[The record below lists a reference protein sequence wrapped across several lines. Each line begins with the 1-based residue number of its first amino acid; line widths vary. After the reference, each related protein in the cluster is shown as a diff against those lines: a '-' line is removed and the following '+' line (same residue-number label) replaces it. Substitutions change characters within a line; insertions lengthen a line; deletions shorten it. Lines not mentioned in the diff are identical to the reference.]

1 MKLALGTVQFGL
13 DYGVAN
19 TSGRIVLD
27 EANSIL
33 QLASESGM
41 DTLDTAIAYG
51 DSEAVLGQLGVQP
64 WNVVSKL
71 PGVPEDCGDVALWVR
86 QQVQGSLSRLGV
98 SRLYGLLL
106 HRPGQLLE
114 KTGPALYEALQSLK
128 VDGVVCKTGI
138 SVYGPAELDALF
150 DKYQFDLI
158 QAPFNI
164 LDRGLV
170 ESGWAARLQSAGVE
184 VHTRSAFL
192 QGLLLM
198 SSEQRP
204 SKFDRWQSIWQEWSR
219 WLQETGLTPLQA
231 CLQYAV
237 SHPNID
243 RVVVGVD
250 TSAQLKEIIR
260 AADGKLAILP
270 SFAPLLDERLVNP
283 AVWNQL

>member
-19 TSGRIVLD
+19 TSGRIASE
-27 EANSIL
+27 EAKSIL
-33 QLASESGM
+33 QLASASGM

-51 DSEAVLGQLGVQP
+51 DSESVLGQFGVQP
-64 WNVVSKL
+64 WKVVSKL
-71 PGVPEDCGDVALWVR
+71 PAVPEGCADVLLWAK
-86 QQVQGSLSRLGV
+86 QQTQGSLTRLGV
-98 SRLYGLLL
+98 AQLHGLLL

-114 KTGPALYEALQSLK
+114 KMGPALFEALQALK
-128 VDGVVCKTGI
+128 TDGLVCNIGV
-138 SVYGPAELDALF
+138 SVYGTAELDALF
-150 DKYQFDLI
+150 ERYRFDLI

-170 ESGWAARLQSAGVE
+170 DSGWAAHLNAAGVE

-198 SSEQRP
+198 SEEQRP
-204 SKFDRWQSIWQEWSR
+204 SKFNPWQPIWQEWTR
-219 WLQETGLTPLQA
+219 WLQDTELTPLQA
-231 CLQYAV
+231 CLQYV
-237 SHPNID
+237 VCQSSID

-250 TSAQLKEIIR
+250 TSVQLKEIIR
-260 AADGKLAILP
+260 AADGKLESLP
-270 SFAPLLDERLVNP
+270 SFGPLLDERVVNP

>member
-19 TSGRIVLD
+19 TSGRIALE
-27 EANSIL
+27 EAKSIL

-51 DSEAVLGQLGVQP
+51 DSEAVLGQLSVQP

-138 SVYGPAELDALF
+138 SVYGLAELDALF
-150 DKYQFDLI
+150 DKYHFELI

-170 ESGWAARLQSAGVE
+170 ESGWAARLKSAGVE
-184 VHTRSAFL
+184 IHTRSAFL

-204 SKFDRWQSIWQEWSR
+204 SKFDRWQFIWQEWTR
-219 WLQETGLTPLQA
+219 WLQDSGLTPLQA

-260 AADGKLAILP
+260 AADGKLASLP

>member
-19 TSGRIVLD
+19 TSGRIASA
-27 EANSIL
+27 EAKSIL
-33 QLASESGM
+33 KLASGSCM

-51 DSEAVLGQLGVQP
+51 DSESVLGQLGVQQ

-71 PGVPEDCGDVALWVR
+71 PGVPEDCSDVTLWVR
-86 QQVQGSLSRLGV
+86 QEVQGSLSRLGV

-106 HRPGQLLE
+106 HRPSQLLG

-128 VDGVVCKTGI
+128 EDGLVCKTGV

-150 DKYQFDLI
+150 DNYQFDLI

-170 ESGWAARLQSAGVE
+170 ESGWAIRLQSAGVE

-198 SSEQRP
+198 PGDQRP
-204 SKFDRWQSIWQEWSR
+204 SKFDRWQSIWQEWTR
-219 WLQETGLTPLQA
+219 WLQDNGLTPLQA

-237 SHPNID
+237 SQPNID

-250 TSAQLKEIIR
+250 TSAQLEEIIR
-260 AADGKLAILP
+260 AADGKLASWP
-270 SFAPLLDERLVNP
+270 SFAPLLDERLLNP